1 MTSLQQGSA
10 PGKVKM
16 DPAGERELLIHLLR
30 TATARSR
37 LITNVLETVGVSLR
51 HKQINTEQAMAWLKE
66 EGVLD
71 LIELGPPSQQG
82 AKP

>member
-10 PGKVKM
+10 PDKSKM

-51 HKQINTEQAMAWLKE
+51 HRQVNTEEAMKWLNE

-71 LIELGPPSQQG
+71 LIELGPPG
-82 AKP
+82 GTL